1 MCDIKLNSTDY
12 GVILIKKICKKL
24 QPKIEH
30 LKTAISGV
38 KNTDEQRIIIFRLIS
53 WAWEN
58 IGSSVKQWKQLAKD
72 FITTYAKEIACCLQ
86 SEDPKSGTIDIPR
99 NKRMLL
105 YCFVSQLLDE
115 GVFGECSRNR
125 VICFLKQHFVLQSD
139 DDHIYNSLM
148 KFRKKEDDNL
158 IFHARRYMKEIQNSD
173 C

>member
-38 KNTDEQRIIIFRLIS
+38 KNTDEQRIIILRLIS

-86 SEDPKSGTIDIPR
+86 NADTKSGTIDIPR

-115 GVFGECSRNR
+115 GVFGECLY
-125 VICFLKQHFVLQSD
+125 ITIEKYTIFQLKSIPVLIVCED
-139 DDHIYNSLM
+139 
-148 KFRKKEDDNL
+148 KKSYLN
-158 IFHARRYMKEIQNSD
+158 AG
-173 C
+173 